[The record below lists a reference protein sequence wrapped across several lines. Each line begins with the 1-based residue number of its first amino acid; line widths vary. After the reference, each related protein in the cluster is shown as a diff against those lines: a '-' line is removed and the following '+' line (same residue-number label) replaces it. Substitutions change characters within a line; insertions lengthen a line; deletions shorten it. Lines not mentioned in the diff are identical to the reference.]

1 MLAAALTPLCAH
13 RKPSVRRASC
23 AAATAVMR
31 SCADTLRGATRTL
44 LECALVA
51 RGDPWDS
58 VSGPAALA
66 LDGLRRDGYV
76 DDDAL
81 DEVILDAL
89 SRLPGSV
96 RGARGGAGWGG
107 GDGGIACARMAI
119 AAMATAGSQRVSD
132 MFLTRYAV
140 RSGACAGLAQCFAVS
155 ADLASVGR
163 SNELRALGQ
172 LSGKENGGPNEEDGG
187 SSSVIEGVDA
197 GAPARTTMNVPVLP
211 RHPPR
216 MLHLSDPDRY
226 SAVAAVAR
234 AMGRHC
240 AAAHNGALAALVDAH
255 LDALRDS
262 LEDARSDSHDA
273 GSLWQ
278 RSACAHVVVLN
289 ETIRG
294 AGEVEPKR
302 KAETSETVAASR
314 GVLQE
319 YLSRE
324 VWDLP
329 TSFDDIPFDD
339 ISHARTG
346 YYTLATLR
354 DNALLTCLAAEGVGV
369 IAQACGADFVRRGAF
384 LPQALCPLL
393 QKLGDPAATVSDT
406 AGDVLAAIA
415 EVGGFVH
422 PTRERRR
429 EQPGFPRGPG
439 FPPGRRQCRLRRG
452 HVVAAPATSG
462 RPPGRGAF
470 LRRRARPAHGRG
482 EEDPASVARARAPRA
497 GLDGNRRSSEKLA
510 TRRDVPRVPEGGER
524 RHRG

>member
-1 MLAAALTPLCAH
+1 M
-13 RKPSVRRASC
+13 
-23 AAATAVMR
+23 
-31 SCADTLRGATRTL
+31 
-44 LECALVA
+44 VA

-58 VSGPAALA
+58 VSAPAALA

-96 RGARGGAGWGG
+96 RGGGAGWGG

-262 LEDARSDSHDA
+262 LEDGRSDSHDA

-415 EVGGFVH
+415 EVGGSSI
-422 PTRERRR
+422 PPGERRR

-497 GLDGNRRSSEKLA
+497 GLDGNRRSPEKLA

>member
-1 MLAAALTPLCAH
+1 M
-13 RKPSVRRASC
+13 RGSG
-23 AAATAVMR
+23 AV
-31 SCADTLRGATRTL
+31 
-44 LECALVA
+44 
-51 RGDPWDS
+51 
-58 VSGPAALA
+58 
-66 LDGLRRDGYV
+66 LRR
-76 DDDAL
+76 
-81 DEVILDAL
+81 E
-89 SRLPGSV
+89 
-96 RGARGGAGWGG
+96 RG
-107 GDGGIACARMAI
+107 
-119 AAMATAGSQRVSD
+119 
-132 MFLTRYAV
+132 
-140 RSGACAGLAQCFAVS
+140 
-155 ADLASVGR
+155 LASVGR

-172 LSGKENGGPNEEDGG
+172 LSGKENGGPNEEDGE
-187 SSSVIEGVDA
+187 SSSAIEGDDA

-262 LEDARSDSHDA
+262 LEDARSEHDVS
-273 GSLWQ
+273 SLWQ
-278 RSACAHVVVLN
+278 RSACAHVIVLN

-302 KAETSETVAASR
+302 KAETVAASR

-319 YLSRE
+319 YLSRRS
-324 VWDLP
+324 P
-329 TSFDDIPFDD
+329 TSIDDIPPD
-339 ISHARTG
+339 ISHARG
-346 YYTLATLR
+346 GLTLATLR

-369 IAQACGADFVRRGAF
+369 VAQACGADFVRRGAF

-406 AGDVLAAIA
+406 AGDVLGAIA
-415 EVGGFVH
+415 AVGGFVH
-422 PTRERRR
+422 PTGGGRR
-429 EQPGFPRGPG
+429 EQPGVPRGPC
-439 FPPGRRQCRLRRG
+439 FPPGRRQRRLRRG

-497 GLDGNRRSSEKLA
+497 GLDGNQRSSEKLA